1 MEYLSDTGPKTWSAL
16 PVAGTCAGLLQ
27 PTGRLLTG
35 RQIIHDLKKRG
46 KIVSFTFQKRQAFHT
61 VSTGMHL
68 LAERGIFLHS
78 LDKRNSGFHG
88 YLHTLFSAL
97 R

>member
-1 MEYLSDTGPKTWSAL
+1 MEYLGDAAPKTWSAL
-16 PVAGTCAGLLQ
+16 PVAGTCAGLPQ
-27 PTGRLLTG
+27 STGRLLTG
-35 RQIIHDLKKRG
+35 RQIIYDLKKRG
-46 KIVSFTFQKRQAFHT
+46 KIVPFTFQKRQAFHT
-61 VSTGMHL
+61 VSTGIHL
-68 LAERGIFLHS
+68 LAELGIFPHS